1 MPDAAKPLVCFGDF
15 ELNLQSGELQRNGH
29 RRRLPQ
35 QSFRILTFL
44 LKKPGEVVTREE
56 LRKELWP
63 DNTFVDFEHGMNS
76 AVRRLRE
83 ALNDSAEEP
92 KFIETL
98 PRLGYRYLGPLVT
111 NRPLHAQEGHQT
123 AVVEELTEAAPSNGA
138 PERLSYTLGDSAKT
152 PTGVGTIP
160 QKDDKFIAPVE
171 VFQCD
176 GYKPRYG
183 LKAVVHAQP
192 VKQGRQNLL
201 LFGGA
206 CAALILL
213 LAGIIWRRT
222 PREPRVTRVVQLTND
237 ARVRSP
243 FRQPVTDGLHL
254 YFVEGATAY
263 SGSGIAQMSALGGET
278 TQLETPLRE
287 PSAIYG
293 ISPDFSELLVAN
305 GASGR
310 PDAATIWAQPLPAGT
325 PHRVGNI
332 HASAACYTPDGT
344 QILYADGDSL
354 IKINRDG
361 SNPRELA
368 KVPRDLIKVRGV
380 ALRGLR
386 YSPDGKRIRFHI
398 DGYPSDTS
406 SLWEIEANGSNLH
419 ALLPNWKEAS
429 SQCCGNWSAD
439 GQYYFFQGRQ
449 GNDQAIWVMPERGY
463 IFAGGP
469 GKPSRLISGPLRVGS
484 PVPSIDGKKLFV
496 VGEERRVEPVRYDSE
511 THRLESY
518 LNSIST
524 TAFEFSPDRK
534 RIAYVSY
541 PDMSLWRSRVDGTD
555 KMQLTLPPV
564 RAFLPHW
571 SPDGSKIAFMDVQL
585 GHSWTVSLISSSG
598 EPLQSFPGA
607 DPNWTPDGRSIVW
620 TLSNPYATVRYAG
633 IFRLDL
639 DSGKTSSIPNSVG
652 RHSSR
657 VSPDGRYV
665 AAFSEAATE
674 LLLFDSKIQQWS
686 TLAKGELLSF
696 NLWSPDG
703 KYVYMRSNVSYPRIV
718 RVHIPDGRM
727 EEVVSLKG
735 FPQAAGDPSVGWFGL
750 TPDGDVVVIHDRSTQ
765 EIYALDVDLP

>member
-1 MPDAAKPLVCFGDF
+1 MPGTAQPRVRLGDF
-15 ELNLQSGELQRNGH
+15 ELNLQSGELWSNGH
-29 RRRLPQ
+29 RLRLPQ
-35 QSFRILTFL
+35 QSFRILTIL
-44 LKKPGEVVTREE
+44 LKTPGEVVTREE

-63 DNTFVDFEHGMNS
+63 DNTFVDFEHGVNS

-98 PRLGYRYLGPLVT
+98 PRLGYRYLGPPVT
-111 NRPLHAQEGHQT
+111 NGARHAEQGRRT
-123 AVVEELTEAAPSNGA
+123 GIIDELTEPRANNSL
-138 PERLSYTLGDSAKT
+138 PEGLSDTLGD
-152 PTGVGTIP
+152 PTESPAGVEAIR
-160 QKDDKFIAPVE
+160 KD
-171 VFQCD
+171 
-176 GYKPRYG
+176 YK
-183 LKAVVHAQP
+183 LTWLVLA
-192 VKQGRQNLL
+192 
-201 LFGGA
+201 GA
-206 CAALILL
+206 CAALTL
-213 LAGIIWRRT
+213 LAVIIWARQ
-222 PREPRVTRVVQLTND
+222 PREPRVTRVVRLTND

-243 FRQPVTDGLHL
+243 IRLPVTDGLRL
-254 YFVEGATAY
+254 YFVEGATTF
-263 SGSGIAQMSALGGET
+263 SGSGIVQVSALGGET
-278 TQLETPLRE
+278 TQLVTSLKE
-287 PSAIYG
+287 PSAIYA

-305 GASGR
+305 GVGGR
-310 PDAATIWAQPLPAGT
+310 PDPAIIWSQPLPAGT

-354 IKINRDG
+354 LTINRDG

-368 KVPRDLIKVRGV
+368 KVPSEMSKVHGV

-398 DGYPSDTS
+398 GGWPSDTS
-406 SLWEIEANGSNLH
+406 SLWEMEANGRNLH

-429 SQCCGNWSAD
+429 SQCCGNWSPD
-439 GQYYFFQGRQ
+439 GHYYFFQGRQ
-449 GNDQAIWVMPERGY
+449 GNDQAIWIMPEHRY
-463 IFAGGP
+463 TFAGGP
-469 GKPSRLISGPLRVGS
+469 GKPSRLVSGPLRVGS

-496 VGEERRVEPVRYDSE
+496 VGEERRVEPVRYDSK
-511 THRLESY
+511 THRFESY

-534 RIAYVSY
+534 WIAYVSY

-555 KMQLTLPPV
+555 KTQLSLPPV

-585 GHSWTVSLISSSG
+585 GRPWTVWLISSSG

-620 TLSNPYATVRYAG
+620 TLSNLYAKVPYAG
-633 IFRLDL
+633 IFRLDV
-639 DSGKTSSIPNSVG
+639 DSGKTNPIPNSEG
-652 RHSSR
+652 RQSSR
-657 VSPDGRYV
+657 LSPDGRYI

-674 LLLFDSKIQQWS
+674 LLLFDSKTQQWS
-686 TLAKGELLSF
+686 ILAKSELLAF

-703 KYVYMRSNVSYPRIV
+703 KYVYMRDNPGSPRIV

-750 TPDGDVVVIHDRSTQ
+750 TPDNEPILIRDRGIQ
-765 EIYALDVDLP
+765 EIYALDLDLP